1 VGVNGTER
9 WQELAIESEALRGN
23 PLGDPHVRPVLV
35 WTPPAYDAEPERRFP
50 ALYVLHA
57 MTGQVRGW
65 FNVSPFTRNVPEEID
80 ALGLEAIVVLDDG
93 WTALGGAQ
101 WIDSPAIGRYGTYLC
116 DEVVGFVDADF
127 RTLPAPE
134 HRGVAG
140 RSSGGFGA
148 MVWSLLRPD
157 LFGGFATH
165 AGDALFELVYPAE
178 FATAAQA
185 LRNLYDGSFDR
196 FWDDFRSGR
205 RVFENRSDPVLQNV
219 YAAAAAFSPGGD
231 GGVDL
236 PFRVD
241 TGELVPEI
249 WQRWLAWDPVRI
261 ARERGE
267 AVRSAQAVWIDAGRN
282 DEYHLDLGAT
292 AFHDAVLAAG
302 ADPDTVH
309 FELHEGGHRGTNWRL
324 PLSLAFLA
332 ERLAP

>member
-1 VGVNGTER
+1 
-9 WQELAIESEALRGN
+9 
-23 PLGDPHVRPVLV
+23 
-35 WTPPAYDAEPERRFP
+35 
-50 ALYVLHA
+50 
-57 MTGQVRGW
+57 
-65 FNVSPFTRNVPEEID
+65 
-80 ALGLEAIVVLDDG
+80 
-93 WTALGGAQ
+93 
-101 WIDSPAIGRYGTYLC
+101 
-116 DEVVGFVDADF
+116 
-127 RTLPAPE
+127 
-134 HRGVAG
+134 
-140 RSSGGFGA
+140 